1 MKNIWI
7 LAEHAEG
14 KVHDSSL
21 EVLSEGL
28 KLAGEID
35 GQVNVVAAGS
45 NSQEIAEVLGTCAA
59 DKVYFLYS
67 PTLDEYHIE
76 RYVEVLSQF
85 FEAERPEIILLSA
98 TLTGRDIAARLAA
111 RLKTGL
117 ISDCIS
123 LSLNPEGLLSG
134 TKLTYGGKVSSTIIC
149 PDSRPQMATLKPG
162 IASISKPDTSRKTV
176 VSVIKPEV
184 NLKESGINV
193 KGVVKADPEN
203 ISLDEA
209 EVIVAGGRGV
219 ANQENFQFLE
229 EIAKRLGGV
238 VAASLGA
245 IDEGWLPH
253 KKLIGQTGT
262 TVAPKLYIACG
273 ISGSIYHV
281 LGMRDSEFVIAI
293 NKDPNAPIF
302 KVADMSIIGD
312 TADIL
317 SAIIDR
323 LPVVNQNTTTGQ

>member
-1 MKNIWI
+1 MKDIWI

-14 KVHDSSL
+14 KVHDGSL

-28 KLAGEID
+28 KLARELN
-35 GQVNVVAAGS
+35 GQVNVVAVGS
-45 NSQEIAEVLGTCAA
+45 NSQELAEVLGTHGA
-59 DKVYFLYS
+59 DKIYFLYH
-67 PTLDEYHIE
+67 PVLEEYHIE

-85 FEAERPEIILLSA
+85 FKAERPEAILLSA
-98 TLTGRDIAARLAA
+98 TLTGRDIATRLAA

-117 ISDCIS
+117 ISDCVS
-123 LSLNPEGLLSG
+123 LSLNPEARLSA
-134 TKLTYGGKVSSTIIC
+134 TKLTYGGKVSSTFIC
-149 PDSRPQMATLKPG
+149 PDSMPQMATLKPG
-162 IASISKPDTSRKTV
+162 IASAGKPDANRKAE
-176 VSVIKPEV
+176 VSIITAEV
-184 NLKESGINV
+184 SLKEPAINIKGI
-193 KGVVKADPEN
+193 VKADPEN

-209 EVIVAGGRGV
+209 EIIVAGGRGV
-219 ANQENFQFLE
+219 ANQENLKLLE
-229 EIAKRLGGV
+229 DMAKRLGGV

-262 TVAPKLYIACG
+262 TAAPKLYIACG

-312 TADIL
+312 TAEVL

-323 LPVVNQNTTTGQ
+323 LPVVNQKTTTGQ